1 MKKILYS
8 IVLLAVSAAPS
19 CSDFLSTTPMDFTAT
34 SNYYKTASDIETAL
48 TGCYGQLGTAFGVDY
63 RTGIFLIGN
72 VGTDEVGGNPYSSPD
87 ANSNMDQFQNG
98 LVTKTNLNVRDLWK
112 SAYSAIY
119 SINQL
124 LDKIGAVDMD
134 AERKADVIAEAR
146 FLRGWNYMNLGM
158 IFGGVPVYTAVPHAP
173 KAGRNTLEE
182 VMTTAAEDLRYAYDN
197 LDPAADAVNGRASRW
212 AAGGY
217 LAKLYCYLAS
227 CKINKVGSDL
237 GFPLNSFD
245 WVDAEALY
253 SDADKILD
261 DIRLNSGFKLTDDY
275 RTLFCECSK
284 DKQAEENLF
293 AYAPSP
299 QKKIGFG
306 LMYYQL
312 AAGTQTGGWGTC
324 RPFEEVY
331 LRYDGTRDKRMEWNI
346 GGLGDSDCKLVT
358 IDGSQYYQP
367 KENLQDGQYCAH
379 KFRIEYTASKHGD
392 AYYGYYPLL
401 RYAEIVLLKAET
413 EAYLK
418 NEDAGRLIL
427 KEVRNRALKPDADI
441 DELQTI
447 YRKTDFIEE
456 LLDER
461 SRELCFE
468 QQRKFDLVRFGRYL
482 STVKAIRT
490 TNTLTDVWGTWNR
503 NAASVLVG
511 NISANQ
517 IWMPIPNE
525 DCLANPN
532 LLPNNPGY

>member
-1 MKKILYS
+1 MKKIFY
-8 IVLLAVSAAPS
+8 IILLSATTATTG

-34 SNYYKTASDIETAL
+34 SNFYKTAGDIETAL
-48 TGCYGQLGTAFGVDY
+48 TGCYGQMGTAFAVDY
-63 RTGIFLIGN
+63 RTGLFLIGN

-112 SAYSAIY
+112 STYSAIY
-119 SINQL
+119 SINEL
-124 LDKIGAVDMD
+124 LDKIGAVEMD
-134 AERKADVIAEAR
+134 AARKEAVIAEAR

-158 IFGGVPVYTAVPHAP
+158 IFGGVPVYTAVPHDP

-182 VMTTAAEDLRYAYDN
+182 VMATAITDLGYAYEN
-197 LDPAADAVNGRASRW
+197 LDPAAAVINGRASRW

-217 LAKLYCYLAS
+217 LAKLYCFLAS
-227 CKINKVGSDL
+227 CKLNGVGADL
-237 GFPLNSFD
+237 GFPLNSFE
-245 WVDAEALY
+245 WVDAGELY
-253 SDADKILD
+253 DAADGILD
-261 DIRLNSGFKLTDDY
+261 DIRLNSGYKLTDDY
-275 RTLFCECSK
+275 RTLFCERSQ

-293 AYAPSP
+293 SFAPSP

-324 RPFEEVY
+324 RPFEELY
-331 LRYDGTRDKRMEWNI
+331 LRYDGARDVRLAWNL
-346 GGLGDSDCKLVT
+346 GGLGDSECQLVT
-358 IDGSQYYQP
+358 IDGNQYYQP
-367 KENLQDGQYCAH
+367 KENIQDGQFCGQ
-379 KFRIEYTASKHGD
+379 KFRIEYTASKHDD

-413 EAYLK
+413 AAYFDGD
-418 NEDAGRLIL
+418 DAGRLIL
-427 KEVRNRALKPDADI
+427 RELRSRALKPGAGLDG
-441 DELQTI
+441 LQQI
-447 YRKTDFIEE
+447 YRRADFIEE

-490 TNTLTDVWGTWNR
+490 TNTLTDIWGTWNR

-517 IWMPIPNE
+517 IWMPVPNE

>member
-8 IVLLAVSAAPS
+8 IVLFAVSAAPS

-63 RTGIFLIGN
+63 RTGMFLIGN

-182 VMTTAAEDLRYAYDN
+182 VMTTAAGDLKYAYDN

-253 SDADKILD
+253 SDADEILD

-312 AAGTQTGGWGTC
+312 AAGTLTGGWGTC

-379 KFRIEYTASKHGD
+379 KFRIEYTASKHDD

-427 KEVRNRALKPDADI
+427 KEVRSRALKPDADI
-441 DELQTI
+441 NELQTI

-482 STVKAIRT
+482 SVVKAIRT
-490 TNTLTDVWGTWNR
+490 TNTLTDIWGTWNR

>member
-182 VMTTAAEDLRYAYDN
+182 VMTTAAEDLGYAYDN

-379 KFRIEYTASKHGD
+379 KFRIEYTASKHDD

-427 KEVRNRALKPDADI
+427 KEVRSRALKPDADI

>member
-134 AERKADVIAEAR
+134 TERKADVIAEAR

-379 KFRIEYTASKHGD
+379 KFRIEYTASKHDD

-427 KEVRNRALKPDADI
+427 KEVRSRALKPDADI

>member
-63 RTGIFLIGN
+63 RTGMFLIGN

-134 AERKADVIAEAR
+134 TERKADVIAEAR

-197 LDPAADAVNGRASRW
+197 LDPTADAVNGRASRW

-253 SDADKILD
+253 SDADEILD

-379 KFRIEYTASKHGD
+379 KFRIEYTASKHDD

-427 KEVRNRALKPDADI
+427 KEVRSRALKPDADI

>member
-253 SDADKILD
+253 SDADEILD

-312 AAGTQTGGWGTC
+312 AAGIQTGGWGTC

-379 KFRIEYTASKHGD
+379 KFRIEYTASKHDD

-427 KEVRNRALKPDADI
+427 KEVRSRALKPDADI

>member
-63 RTGIFLIGN
+63 RTGMFLIGN

-197 LDPAADAVNGRASRW
+197 LDPTADAVNGRASRW

-253 SDADKILD
+253 SDADEILD

-379 KFRIEYTASKHGD
+379 KFRIEYTASKHDD

-427 KEVRNRALKPDADI
+427 KEVRSRALKPDADI

>member
-237 GFPLNSFD
+237 GFPLKSFD

-253 SDADKILD
+253 SDADEILD

-379 KFRIEYTASKHGD
+379 KFRIEYTASKHDD

-427 KEVRNRALKPDADI
+427 KEVRSRALKPDADI